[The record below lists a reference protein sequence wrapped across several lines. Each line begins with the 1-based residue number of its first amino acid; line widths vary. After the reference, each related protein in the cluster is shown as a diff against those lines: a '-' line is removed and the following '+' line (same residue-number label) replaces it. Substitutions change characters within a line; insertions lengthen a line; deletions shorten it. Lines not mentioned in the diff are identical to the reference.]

1 MGRGNPVQDHPEAL
15 GRQGGRAL
23 AKKIEALNAAFP
35 KPYLLLLNATHMR
48 QETLEALAE
57 ALTFWPTG
65 RQTQH
70 ARPPYRTLLGGAGP
84 LPPVYSLSSGAI
96 QKTRRLIPRLNELP
110 GVRFESMPDW
120 IYRRGIAGLHVL
132 LVHHLGAILR
142 IYADAVITAQIPQA
156 SRPLRILDQAISALV
171 QTERRLSRDTPAPIS
186 PDRDLDRWVA
196 VSHCKE
202 AAKLLRQFA
211 ALPPEVLGRLRK
223 CGNYS
228 RCSGPGPYF
237 LQKIGP
243 HSKHCSPKCKSLART
258 HAPTRRR
265 A

>member
-1 MGRGNPVQDHPEAL
+1 MRVNHVGGHPNPSATK
-15 GRQGGRAL
+15 GGKAL
-23 AKKIEALNAAFP
+23 AEKIRNLNAQFP
-35 KPYLLLLNATHMR
+35 KPYLLLLNAPHMR
-48 QETLEALAE
+48 QETLEALGE
-57 ALTFWPTG
+57 ALTFWPTR

-84 LPPVYSLSSGAI
+84 PLPRVYSLSSGAI

-120 IYRRGIAGLHVL
+120 IYRRDIAGLHVL
-132 LVHHLGAILR
+132 LVHYLGALQR

-156 SRPLRILDQAISALV
+156 PRPLRILDQAISALV
-171 QTERRLSRDTPAPIS
+171 QTERRLSPDTPAPIS

-196 VSHCKE
+196 VSQCKE

-211 ALPPEVLGRLRK
+211 SLPPEVLSRLRK
-223 CGNYS
+223 CDNA
-228 RCSGPGPYF
+228 RCAGPGPYF

-243 HSKHCSPKCKSLART
+243 QSKHCSPKCKSLART
-258 HAPTRRR
+258 LPKTRHR